1 MKMMI
6 MTHENTRNTL
16 SQGWFIFFLKERIYV
31 REIPVDVMLQQQ
43 RNFIAVNL

>member
-16 SQGWFIFFLKERIYV
+16 SQGWFIFFLKEFGV

>member
-16 SQGWFIFFLKERIYV
+16 SQGWFIFFLKEFSV

-43 RNFIAVNL
+43 KNFIAVNL